1 MVLLNNIPIDMF
13 HEQRSFLVL
22 NFGLSFSH
30 QEYMNNNNNI
40 LSDFTT
46 VKELAQGFHLSEH
59 TIFRLL
65 KAGDLGHVK
74 IGHYLYVSIDD
85 VESLLLRNSRTGTN
99 NSAKGYKDSDVCVG
113 QNGDHL

>member
-1 MVLLNNIPIDMF
+1 MF
-13 HEQRSFLVL
+13 HEKRSILVL
-22 NFGLSFSH
+22 DFGLSFGN
-30 QEYMNNNNNI
+30 QEYMNKNNNI

-46 VKELAQGFHLSEH
+46 VKELAHGFHLSEH

-85 VESLLLRNSRTGTN
+85 VESLLLRNSRVGT
-99 NSAKGYKDSDVCVG
+99 SDGAKGHKDSDVCVG